1 MNELLAEM
9 AVLSPKKRKLLLAL
23 MAQQGLAPFQ
33 LPILPQDRGAGL
45 FPLSLA
51 QRRMWLLHQ
60 SQDPSLYNTS
70 WNLLLGGPLDR
81 GALARS
87 LTLIVRRHETL
98 RTHFPLLAGAPRQ
111 CVAPAREIDPPL
123 LDLSGLPDEERAA
136 QLRRLVLWEGRRPLN
151 LEHGPI
157 LRTTLLRLSSREHA
171 LLVTTHHIVSD
182 GWSTGIFDCELRA
195 AYEALSEGR
204 SPDLPELS
212 VQYVDYACWQQQWQ
226 SGALLEAQAAY
237 WQHQLDGLPLLVTLP
252 ADRPRRAGSTPR
264 GKTLQRSFETLPDE
278 RLRELGRPAGA
289 SLFMTLAA
297 AFAVLLSRYTGSLDI
312 PIGSPISNRN
322 RRELEP
328 LIGCFVNTL
337 VLRVDLA
344 GNPTFR
350 QLLERVRD
358 MILAAHAHQDLPFDQ
373 LVDGLRIRRQAGV
386 NPLFQVAFMLQVPEA
401 GAGRAAGLEI
411 RRLMLDDETARV
423 DLEVQMWE
431 SGKGPESFWAYDLD
445 LFDGTTIARAAAHFQ
460 TLLRHSIAE
469 PDRPVAELPVLD
481 EAERHCVLEE
491 WNDTRAEH
499 PCQPL
504 HRRFEEWAEHSPHAL
519 AVVLGEQRWTYQELN
534 RGANRLARRLVGQG
548 VGPDV
553 LVGIG
558 TARSPELVLAVLAVL
573 KAGGA
578 FLPLAPE
585 YPAERLS
592 YMIRDAAVEHLIT
605 LRGALSHLERIERLP
620 QHVIDL
626 DGDRYAGPDAAAENL
641 GLPVLP
647 AQLAYVIY
655 TSGSTGR
662 PKGVLLGHGGLSN
675 LAQTQQELFQTRPGS
690 RILQFASA
698 SFDAF
703 VWEVAMALSAG
714 ATLCLADADD
724 LRPGPSLQHLLATQ
738 RLTHATLPPTA
749 LNLLAPQGLPDL
761 RHVISAG
768 EACSQETTAAWAS
781 GRRFFNAYG
790 PTEVTVC
797 ATVKPCQPGE
807 QATIG
812 RPLSN
817 LQAYVLDPWLQ
828 PVPTGVTGELVV
840 GGQGLARGYHRR
852 PALTASRFLPS
863 PFAQVPGQRLYRTG
877 DLARFLPG
885 GEIEFMG
892 RVDRQVKIH
901 GLRIELGE
909 IEATLLHHPAVR
921 EAAVLVRKDPE
932 SQRLA
937 AYLVVNGPGDPGGSL
952 IEELKAWTRSRVP
965 AHQIPALWFV
975 LEEMPVTANGKIDH
989 QALAAMALERP
1000 ELRHELTPPRTPL
1013 EERIAKV
1020 WTEVLQ
1026 LSRVGVHDDFFDLG
1040 GDSILSIRMTTELRK
1055 AGIEVVSQ
1063 QILQHPTIAG
1073 LAESSEA
1080 GVRVQAE
1087 QGAVTGAVTP
1097 TPIQAWF
1104 LEGHLSHPHHFNQ
1117 AVLLEI
1123 PAAWTAARL
1132 RAALS
1137 RIVDQHDAL
1146 RLRWRRGPGIGSLE
1160 QGVPEK
1166 IDVLSV
1172 HDLSSLASE
1181 VRAQALEKIGA
1192 ELQASLDLTRGPV
1205 LRLALFHMGPEQPE
1219 RLLWIVHHLVVD
1231 AMSWPV
1237 LIDDLI
1243 TLCDQLQHDKP
1254 LQLPPKTTS
1263 FKEWADQLAAHADS
1277 PILAAELAVWTSARR
1292 LPARGLPADHPGG
1305 TGTAAGATI
1314 PLSLDARDTRFLVQ
1328 ELARVTGR
1336 QISEVLLTAIATAFA
1351 QWTGE
1356 RAVVVDLEGHGREA
1370 LFRNTDLSRTVGW
1383 FTSLYPVV
1391 LEVLTSRPP
1400 AESLDAIAAQ
1410 LRAVPNHGIGYGILR
1425 YLSPDEGVRRS
1436 LAGLPAAQISF
1447 NYQGR
1452 IDRNLSATAVQ
1463 LAAGAVGPLRA
1474 PGEPASHGF
1483 EINAMILDGQLLIEW
1498 TYDAALYREDTVR
1511 GLVETFRQALQALIG
1526 HARGVARQTRKAAPE
1541 GAEAVAAQRAVEPAL
1556 VPMRATGSK
1565 APFFCFPG
1573 SGGNPLYLHPLVRH
1587 LDAQQP
1593 FFALQAR
1600 GLDGRRSPHR
1610 SIAEVAADSLHA
1622 IRRVQPYGP
1631 YLLGGH
1637 SFGGWVAFHTA
1648 WLLRQQAEA
1657 VAGLVIFDTPA
1668 PLPENKRKRAGHD
1681 ELDDGRWL
1689 RGIVKLVERVTG
1701 APLPIS
1707 EDALARL
1714 SLASFLERFRDHL
1727 EAVHLLAPGS
1737 GLEHARGLLEVS
1749 KANTR
1754 ALLSYDLP
1762 GRLDVPVS
1770 LLRAQSLHPDDAEVM
1785 VVTPGDPLW
1794 GWSRVTTG
1802 GVHHR
1807 IVPGDHLTMF
1817 SPAHV
1822 SVLAGQ
1828 LQEILDLVHVEPAT
1842 VS

>member
-1 MNELLAEM
+1 MNELREEM

-23 MAQQGLAPFQ
+23 MAQQGLAPAQ

-70 WNLLLGGPLDR
+70 WNSLLGGPLDR

-87 LTLIVRRHETL
+87 LTIIVRRHETL

-111 CVAPAREIDPPL
+111 CVAPAREIDLPL
-123 LDLSGLPDEERAA
+123 VDLSGLPDNQRAA
-136 QLRRLVLWEGRRPLN
+136 HLRRLVLWEGRRPLD

-182 GWSTGIFDCELRA
+182 GWSTGIFDGELRA
-195 AYEALSEGR
+195 AYGALSAGR
-204 SPDLPELS
+204 TPDLPELA

-237 WQHQLDGLPLLVTLP
+237 WQQQLDGLPLLVTLP

-264 GKTLQRSFETLPDE
+264 GRTLQRSFETLPGE
-278 RLRELGRPAGA
+278 RLRELGRLAGA
-289 SLFMTLAA
+289 SPFMALTA

-312 PIGSPISNRN
+312 PIGAPISNRN

-350 QLLERVRD
+350 QLLERVRE

-373 LVDGLRIRRQAGV
+373 LVDGLRLRRQAGV

-401 GAGRAAGLEI
+401 GASRAAGLEI

-423 DLEVQMWE
+423 DLEVQVWE
-431 SGKGPESFWAYDLD
+431 SGKGLESFWTYDLD
-445 LFDGTTIARAAAHFQ
+445 LFDGATIARTAAHFQ
-460 TLLRHSIAE
+460 TLLHHATAA
-469 PDRPVAELPVLD
+469 PDRPVSDLAVLG

-504 HRRFEEWAEHSPHAL
+504 HRRFEEWAERSPHAL
-519 AVVLGEQRWTYQELN
+519 AVVLGDQRWTYQELN

-558 TARSPELVLAVLAVL
+558 TARSPELVVAVLAVL

-605 LRGALSHLERIERLP
+605 LRGALSHVERLP
-620 QHVIDL
+620 EHVIDL
-626 DGDRYAGPDAAAENL
+626 DGDRCPGPGAAAKNL

-662 PKGVLLGHGGLSN
+662 PKGVLLSHRGLSN
-675 LAQTQQELFQTRPGS
+675 LAQTQQDLFQTRPGS
-690 RILQFASA
+690 RVLQFASA

-714 ATLCLADADD
+714 ATLCLADGDG
-724 LRPGPSLQHLLATQ
+724 LRPGPTLQDLLATQ
-738 RLTHATLPPTA
+738 RITHATLPPTA
-749 LNLLAPQGLPDL
+749 LNLLSPAGLPEL

-768 EACSQETTAAWAS
+768 EACSQETTAAWAGG

-797 ATVKPCQPGE
+797 ATVKPCRPGE
-807 QATIG
+807 RATIG

-901 GLRIELGE
+901 GWRIELGE

-921 EAAVLVRKDPE
+921 EAAVQVRQDPE

-937 AYLVVNGPGDPGGSL
+937 AYLVVNGPGDPGGGL
-952 IEELKAWTRSRVP
+952 VEELKAWTRDRLP
-965 AHQIPALWFV
+965 AHQVPALWFV
-975 LEEMPVTANGKIDH
+975 LEAMPVTANGKIDH
-989 QALAAMALERP
+989 QALAAIAFERP

-1020 WTEVLQ
+1020 WTAVLQ

-1073 LAESSEA
+1073 LAESSAA

-1104 LEGHLSHPHHFNQ
+1104 LAGHLSHPHHFNQ

-1123 PAAWTAARL
+1123 PAAWTATRL

-1160 QGVPEK
+1160 QGAPEV

-1172 HDLSSLASE
+1172 HDLSGFPPE
-1181 VRAQALEKIGA
+1181 ERAWALEEIGA

-1205 LRLALFHMGPEQPE
+1205 LRLALFHLGPGQPE
-1219 RLLWIVHHLVVD
+1219 RLLWIVHHLAVD

-1254 LQLPPKTTS
+1254 LRLPPKTTS
-1263 FKEWADQLAAHADS
+1263 FKEWADRLAAHADS
-1277 PILAAELAVWTSARR
+1277 PLLAAELAYWTAARR
-1292 LPARGLPADHPGG
+1292 LPARGLPADPPGG
-1305 TGTAAGATI
+1305 TGTGAAAAATI

-1356 RAVVVDLEGHGREA
+1356 RAVLVDLEGHGREA
-1370 LFRNTDLSRTVGW
+1370 LFRDADLSRTVGW

-1391 LEVLTSRPP
+1391 LEVATSLQP
-1400 AESLDAIAAQ
+1400 AASLDAIAGQ

-1452 IDRNLSATAVQ
+1452 IDRHLPATAVQ
-1463 LAAGAVGPLRA
+1463 LAAGSVGPLRA

-1483 EINAMILDGQLLIEW
+1483 EINAMILDGQLLVEW
-1498 TYDAALYREDTVR
+1498 TYAAALYREDTVR
-1511 GLVETFRQALQALIG
+1511 GLIETFRKALQALIG
-1526 HARGVARQTRKAAPE
+1526 HARGLTRQAAPG
-1541 GAEAVAAQRAVEPAL
+1541 GAEAAPAQRVVEPAL
-1556 VPMRATGSK
+1556 VAMRATGSK

-1573 SGGNPLYLHPLVRH
+1573 SGGNPLYLHPLVRQ

-1610 SIAEVAADSLHA
+1610 SIAEMAADALHA
-1622 IRRVQPYGP
+1622 IRGVQPYGP

-1637 SFGGWVAFHTA
+1637 SFGGWAAFHAA
-1648 WLLRQQAEA
+1648 WLLRQQGQE

-1668 PLPENKRKRAGHD
+1668 PLPENQRKRAGHD

-1701 APLPIS
+1701 TPLPIS
-1707 EDALARL
+1707 EQALDRL
-1714 SLASFLERFRDHL
+1714 SLASFLERFRAHL

-1749 KANTR
+1749 KANTQ
-1754 ALLSYDLP
+1754 ALLSYELP

-1770 LLRAQSLHPDDAEVM
+1770 LVRAERLHPDDAEVM

-1802 GVHHR
+1802 GVHHC

-1828 LQEILDLVHVEPAT
+1828 LQEILDLVHAEPVT